1 MGRDALQEASLYFS
15 SPDNCR
21 EYWVAHRWPN
31 GVACPHCGN
40 TKASYM
46 EKYNLWQCGRNHAL
60 RQFTAK
66 TGTIFEDSPLGLD
79 KWLMALWLVVN
90 CQNGLSS
97 YELHGLIGVA
107 GSTAW
112 GMDHRIRLA
121 LGMSSEENLPSHIS
135 KRTELSSAAKTR
147 SIKIDERERRIRG
160 GMKLQP
166 APQIPGNTSGE
177 RLSNALSMVL
187 TVSKVQL
194 LRQEAKERRA
204 RSRKKRAKKST

>member
-1 MGRDALQEASLYFS
+1 
-15 SPDNCR
+15 
-21 EYWVAHRWPN
+21 
-31 GVACPHCGN
+31 
-40 TKASYM
+40 M
-46 EKYNLWQCGRNHAL
+46 EKYNLWQCGRNHGL

-97 YELHGLIGVA
+97 AELHGLIGVA
-107 GSTAW
+107 ESTAR

-121 LGMSSEENLPSHIS
+121 LGMSSEENLPSYIS
-135 KRTELSSAAKTR
+135 KRTELSSAAKAR
-147 SIKIDERERRIRG
+147 SINIDQRERRIRG

-194 LRQEAKERRA
+194 LRQEAREERA